1 MLENVMTGETS
12 SALTKE
18 QLLARIR
25 DGYNMFASLLRGI
38 RPGDQAR
45 PLDGDWSVAE
55 HVAHLASWEQLALAG
70 LTGATPYE
78 AMGIT
83 AEDWQQET
91 DGINE
96 ALHRNYA
103 GIGFDDARS
112 LWQGVHASLVA
123 AIEACTDADLA
134 RPMGAGA
141 DDPVSDLIVGNTYEH
156 YDEHAGWIREKLGR
170 V

>member
-1 MLENVMTGETS
+1 MTGETS

-18 QLLARIR
+18 QLLASIR

-55 HVAHLASWEQLALAG
+55 HVAHLASWEQLALAV

-83 AEDWQQET
+83 AEDWQRET
-91 DGINE
+91 DGE
-96 ALHRNYA
+96 
-103 GIGFDDARS
+103 
-112 LWQGVHASLVA
+112 
-123 AIEACTDADLA
+123 
-134 RPMGAGA
+134 
-141 DDPVSDLIVGNTYEH
+141 
-156 YDEHAGWIREKLGR
+156 
-170 V
+170 